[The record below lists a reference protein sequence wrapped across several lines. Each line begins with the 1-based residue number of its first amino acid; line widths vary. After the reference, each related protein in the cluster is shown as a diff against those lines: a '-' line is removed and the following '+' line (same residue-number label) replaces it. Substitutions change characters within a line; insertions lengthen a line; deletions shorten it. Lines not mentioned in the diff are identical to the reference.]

1 MSLNI
6 ESHPICVCHLCHPPG
21 LQTNLTTKAI
31 GLDQSMMRKGTFASN
46 AVLVGAGLVHYFV
59 YDGVWGFLSLVFV
72 VTIAAPVTIMAYL
85 FTARIFTPMGIPT
98 LLFPYVGVMLFTL
111 FGASYWKAVGPATM
125 EIIDA
130 PHFRFMESAFKGLAQ
145 IFVVDNGFSGFLIF
159 LGMMACS
166 RILATAAFVGSALA
180 ALLGMGFFGV
190 PVEIINAGFMGFNS
204 ALAIPALLYF
214 LVPTKKSLISC
225 VLGLFMTLGA
235 QVAFEALFTTW
246 SIPTMV
252 LPFCF
257 AMLPF
262 VALDMSSVTGAE
274 ESFVTLIPL
283 AELST
288 PEEHIRRYKGSTDA
302 EGYEEVPDVDEEAA
316 LVKPIDDE
324 EAATTENGQT
334 DGK

>member
-1 MSLNI
+1 M
-6 ESHPICVCHLCHPPG
+6 
-21 LQTNLTTKAI
+21 
-31 GLDQSMMRKGTFASN
+31 
-46 AVLVGAGLVHYFV
+46 
-59 YDGVWGFLSLVFV
+59 
-72 VTIAAPVTIMAYL
+72 
-85 FTARIFTPMGIPT
+85 
-98 LLFPYVGVMLFTL
+98 
-111 FGASYWKAVGPATM
+111 
-125 EIIDA
+125 
-130 PHFRFMESAFKGLAQ
+130 
-145 IFVVDNGFSGFLIF
+145 

-166 RILATAAFVGSALA
+166 RILATAALVGSALA

-262 VALDMSSVTGAE
+262 VALDIIFFSESS
-274 ESFVTLIPL
+274 L
-283 AELST
+283 
-288 PEEHIRRYKGSTDA
+288 
-302 EGYEEVPDVDEEAA
+302 
-316 LVKPIDDE
+316 
-324 EAATTENGQT
+324 TTELLRYRQYRSYDTSVVLLTTEIRKLWHLSKYALINIFIYY
-334 DGK
+334 